1 MNRRE
6 MLRYTALLTGGA
18 VSTSFATVF
27 LSGCSGPAEE
37 VSELHFF
44 DPDQFD
50 LVSLLADT
58 ILPRTDSPSATDVN
72 VHYTID
78 SMIGQ
83 VFGLEFK
90 SKFRKQWDELE
101 NHLTA
106 QNFQQLEQSGRVELL
121 RRLELNRTSET
132 ESARQAYIELKQQV
146 IAYYLTTEEIG
157 KEHLNYLPVPGDYK
171 PCISVDEVDNRAWA
185 I

>member
-6 MLRYTALLTGGA
+6 MLKYAALLTGGA

-27 LSGCSGPAEE
+27 LSGCSTPANKA
-37 VSELHFF
+37 SELHFF

-58 ILPRTDSPSATDVN
+58 ILPRTDSPSATDVK

-78 SMIGQ
+78 SMIGL
-83 VFGLEFK
+83 VFDLEFK
-90 SKFRKQWDELE
+90 SEFSNQWDALE
-101 NHLTA
+101 IHLAA
-106 QNFQQLEQSGRVELL
+106 QNFEQLEQSGRVRILQELE
-121 RRLELNRTSET
+121 RDYTSES
-132 ESARQAYIELKQQV
+132 ENARRVYMELKQQV

-157 KEHLNYLPVPGDYK
+157 KEHLNYLPIPGDYE
-171 PCISVDEVDNRAWA
+171 PCISVDDVNNRAWA